1 MSRATQAITSP
12 LLLSEFPELIDYN
25 LRRPPPHNMAS
36 SSIYRN
42 DLEGLEELPVAWQQ
56 VKVVLWFVSYSRL
69 GLIYLSLLKN
79 HPQDINNYSLKF
91 IHSKITLLERVAG
104 TQGTGPC

>member
-1 MSRATQAITSP
+1 LIKRYSLSSATQAVTSP

-42 DLEGLEELPVAWQQ
+42 DLEGLEELPVA
-56 VKVVLWFVSYSRL
+56 
-69 GLIYLSLLKN
+69 
-79 HPQDINNYSLKF
+79 
-91 IHSKITLLERVAG
+91 
-104 TQGTGPC
+104 